1 MDEERLSSEDER
13 RLLAIFEQ
21 SSLNDYP
28 NPDRVGCPGTPFL
41 KRLATKRKSIPLT
54 VPGLNHVTHCSPCF
68 REFRDFRDQAGRR
81 QRLIRVAAIAA
92 MILVVA
98 GLSLYFMTGGYDVF
112 RKHGGTQSPVVAA
125 NLNLKDFVLLRG
137 LPRPETAGPEEAR
150 VLHRGNLLLTVTLPL
165 ASEPGNYEF
174 EVLRDPDRPLAF
186 GKGEAR
192 SQNGLTVA
200 SVKLDLSEISPG
212 AYFWGIRRKSQAWA
226 YCPIR
231 IIP

>member
-1 MDEERLSSEDER
+1 MKTRVPAT
-13 RLLAIFEQ
+13 LL
-21 SSLNDYP
+21 
-28 NPDRVGCPGTPFL
+28 C
-41 KRLATKRKSIPLT
+41 LT
-54 VPGLNHVTHCSPCF
+54 VLVSWVSGCASP
-68 REFRDFRDQAGRR
+68 RKMDYTDFRLHRPR
-81 QRLIRVAAIAA
+81 S
-92 MILVVA
+92 ILVLPPLNKTTAVQ
-98 GLSLYFMTGGYDVF
+98 GTYGYLS
-112 RKHGGTQSPVVAA
+112 
-125 NLNLKDFVLLRG
+125 
-137 LPRPETAGPEEAR
+137 
-150 VLHRGNLLLTVTLPL
+150 TVTLPL